1 MHRKATVN
9 FDSPGTFKSAKSFL
23 SFSTPHSTANLNSVG
38 VSLGNSVNDIHVS
51 TKSLRHIEFDR
62 LKVTPKALSKSDT
75 TLINEDEELHA
86 NTDGQLLCH
95 LVGEVSEVDFG
106 DAVLGLIFELK
117 ASGQKSKS
125 SSTNKHFGHSRG
137 LLLGIGTD
145 TMDVLAHSGGYFHIK
160 LKSNNFMWSLVAVYG
175 ADHDELEPTFLG
187 ELVNITK
194 DNPYPFKICS

>member
-1 MHRKATVN
+1 MPAPVAFPEWQQSSTTPVGAGLAIRWGEDGTSATYDDSLAKVMHRKATVN

-86 NTDGQLLCH
+86 NTDGQLLSH
-95 LVGEVSEVDFG
+95 LVGEVSKVDFDEATVG
-106 DAVLGLIFELK
+106 SIYELTALG
-117 ASGQKSKS
+117 
-125 SSTNKHFGHSRG
+125 R
-137 LLLGIGTD
+137 
-145 TMDVLAHSGGYFHIK
+145 
-160 LKSNNFMWSLVAVYG
+160 KSNSFSTKRNVGSRKWPRPHNFQL
-175 ADHDELEPTFLG
+175 FLN
-187 ELVNITK
+187 EWCVQ
-194 DNPYPFKICS
+194 